1 MAEFAHFTN
10 DKLRKLIKTYVED
23 ECSRNFSLQV
33 GISEGGDYKGG
44 DLPQYEEF
52 ITPEDKQEAMCLAL
66 EYLIECKRRNKNC
79 TEYKESLEE
88 KEACLRLASLILG
101 EPITYWYLSQSMFG
115 GVKRL
120 NFHTLNKV
128 LFVDANMDD
137 FFLDNQHSPKLWKE
151 FFRQLARIYGKNKE
165 VK

>member
-52 ITPEDKQEAMCLAL
+52 ITPEDKQEAIFWIISTVLSCG
-66 EYLIECKRRNKNC
+66 RNF
-79 TEYKESLEE
+79 SASWPVFME
-88 KEACLRLASLILG
+88 KI
-101 EPITYWYLSQSMFG
+101 
-115 GVKRL
+115 KKL
-120 NFHTLNKV
+120 N
-128 LFVDANMDD
+128 
-137 FFLDNQHSPKLWKE
+137 E
-151 FFRQLARIYGKNKE
+151 
-165 VK
+165 